1 MYTRWYIRMA
11 LVIRLG
17 HVLSLSFERYI
28 ITILYIVDTINDYY
42 ESNYHLYDMCSGALN
57 LK

>member
-1 MYTRWYIRMA
+1 MA

-28 ITILYIVDTINDYY
+28 ITILYIVDTVNDYY
-42 ESNYHLYDMCSGALN
+42 ESNYHLCDMCSGALN